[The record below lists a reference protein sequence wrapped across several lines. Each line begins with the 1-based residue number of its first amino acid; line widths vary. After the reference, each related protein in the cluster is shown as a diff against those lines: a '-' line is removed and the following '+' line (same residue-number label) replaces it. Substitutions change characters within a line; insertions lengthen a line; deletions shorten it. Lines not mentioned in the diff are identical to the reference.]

1 MVAVMGLYSASTAV
15 TSENEYYFKINYEL
29 NALRLYLENG
39 YELSAK
45 STVIRIREYIYGY
58 AKYLIQYDM
67 YNEEV
72 MEVARFAAKA
82 EVENN
87 VEYVM
92 LARTALINVY
102 KKNFKTEESNHS

>member
-1 MVAVMGLYSASTAV
+1 MVAVMGLYSVSTAV

-67 YNEEV
+67 YDEEV

-82 EVENN
+82 EIENN

-102 KKNFKTEESNHS
+102 KKNFKTEQSNHS